1 MVIGALIIISP
12 TVGSTLTYYYCS
24 DLYMLGYFLAVLSVW
39 FMVGKGGRTGIIFS
53 GIALMLSAA
62 LYQAYISFAILL
74 CLMYIMKLLIDNKVA
89 KEQIY
94 KSVGT
99 CILGGILGI
108 ALYLSSNKIV
118 QIITGIKATEDRGFS
133 RMGMIDTNQIIN
145 QIKNCYITFFE
156 YYFSDSMINNNY
168 YGRKYINLLFFI
180 AIVTIIIIIL
190 RKQKLLIYRKIFF
203 VLLLLFIPLGFMS
216 ICILAP
222 EVSVLDNTGVLMLPT
237 MNYIYVFAVILF
249 ESIGEK
255 NSWFTTVGIALFVQL
270 ILVFLIFL
278 SLELGG
284 QVYIKHNMLKTYNV
298 AMQIHNRIEQYRV
311 RNKICVIG
319 NMEEGN
325 YPELYPDLKNSQH
338 WVAAGNKT
346 IWPTFEGT
354 QNCWICF
361 IKQYLGKAYTVCSLE
376 EYYEI
381 INTPKYSQ
389 MGIFPD
395 KNGVSVINDIV
406 VIKLSDTT
414 W

>member
-1 MVIGALIIISP
+1 
-12 TVGSTLTYYYCS
+12 
-24 DLYMLGYFLAVLSVW
+24 ML
-39 FMVGKGGRTGIIFS
+39 
-53 GIALMLSAA
+53 
-62 LYQAYISFAILL
+62 
-74 CLMYIMKLLIDNKVA
+74 
-89 KEQIY
+89 
-94 KSVGT
+94 
-99 CILGGILGI
+99 
-108 ALYLSSNKIV
+108 
-118 QIITGIKATEDRGFS
+118 
-133 RMGMIDTNQIIN
+133 
-145 QIKNCYITFFE
+145 
-156 YYFSDSMINNNY
+156 
-168 YGRKYINLLFFI
+168 
-180 AIVTIIIIIL
+180 
-190 RKQKLLIYRKIFF
+190 
-203 VLLLLFIPLGFMS
+203 
-216 ICILAP
+216 
-222 EVSVLDNTGVLMLPT
+222 
-237 MNYIYVFAVILF
+237 
-249 ESIGEK
+249 
-255 NSWFTTVGIALFVQL
+255 
-270 ILVFLIFL
+270 L

-354 QNCWICF
+354 QNCWICC